1 MFLGFIGDTKDPYIS
16 LLVPVCL
23 SVYVAYPFS
32 RTQFRSD
39 FYETW
44 HTLYHVST
52 KTIKLERFLKLCWSE
67 IRSGRLFKT
76 CLQPKIHNAKLKVFQ
91 LFYV

>member
-23 SVYVAYPFS
+23 SVYVAYPFT

-39 FYETW
+39 CYETW
-44 HTLYHVST
+44 HTLYHVGT
-52 KTIKLERFLKLCWSE
+52 KTINLKGFGNSVGLKYALEDLSKRVPNPRF
-67 IRSGRLFKT
+67 IT
-76 CLQPKIHNAKLKVFQ
+76 PN
-91 LFYV
+91 